1 MIKRAIALTIGT
13 LSALGTAWAASLQNT
28 DSQPYELVIT
38 EPGRPSA
45 SYRIIENSQVEICF
59 LGCEMPLLST
69 GQTVSV
75 GPRDPVVID
84 SGVMTV
90 TSE

>member
-1 MIKRAIALTIGT
+1 MRAIALIIATLSVIGT
-13 LSALGTAWAASLQNT
+13 ALAASLQNT

-59 LGCEMPLLST
+59 LGCEMTLLST

-75 GPRDPVVID
+75 GPKDTVAID